1 MVAKP
6 KNPVL
11 AALSHRTFR
20 RMFFGQF
27 ASNIGTW
34 MQNVT
39 LISLANAMT
48 KSPTFVGIIT
58 FAQLGPMLLLSPFG
72 GVIADR
78 QDRRRT
84 IVLGSS
90 VQALLSLLLAALSW
104 SGHPPQWALV
114 AVVAGIGMAGALMG
128 PSGGALLPSLVGPN
142 DLAGAVALNSASM
155 NGSRVFG
162 PLLAVGA
169 AALGGPGWAFGI
181 NALTYGFVI
190 MAVLTTR
197 FDGRPAATAG
207 GTAIDRLVEG
217 FKAARADTVM
227 ARVLALIS
235 TLSLFSLVFIYQ
247 MPAIA
252 ERQFGLTGDDFYRLF
267 AVFGL
272 GAALAAL
279 SVGSFLRGQRV
290 ENAAQPAFIAFAALL
305 AAFGIV
311 RTPLLAHVIVG
322 MLGFAY
328 FTVVTTLSTV
338 LQQQVA
344 NEQRGRVMGLWMLG
358 WAGLVPL
365 GSLLA
370 GPIIEWTSTEFVLLV
385 GAVVACSLAP
395 FGRLRPIIESRGRRE
410 DLDRFPVTAR

>member
-1 MVAKP
+1 MTHLYEIHHAQRARVVVEWFPMSSTDDPAQYLGRDHHIDGGDLAGTTGESSAAPMAAKP

-169 AALGGPGWAFGI
+169 AALGGPGWAFGT
-181 NALTYGFVI
+181 ALVRGEK
-190 MAVLTTR
+190 
-197 FDGRPAATAG
+197 
-207 GTAIDRLVEG
+207 RL
-217 FKAARADTVM
+217 M
-227 ARVLALIS
+227 
-235 TLSLFSLVFIYQ
+235 LSQGQEWV
-247 MPAIA
+247 
-252 ERQFGLTGDDFYRLF
+252 QF
-267 AVFGL
+267 A
-272 GAALAAL
+272 
-279 SVGSFLRGQRV
+279 
-290 ENAAQPAFIAFAALL
+290 
-305 AAFGIV
+305 GIV
-311 RTPLLAHVIVG
+311 RLADIDSDNRIASTRVADAKIEYAGNGPVSRAIREV
-322 MLGFAY
+322 LAKY
-328 FTVVTTLSTV
+328 DPETVRFFLVRTHYRTALNYSDVHLDDARQSIKRLYTA
-338 LQQQVA
+338 LD
-344 NEQRGRVMGLWMLG
+344 
-358 WAGLVPL
+358 LVP
-365 GSLLA
+365 
-370 GPIIEWTSTEFVLLV
+370 P
-385 GAVVACSLAP
+385 AVVGEQELC
-395 FGRLRPIIESRGRRE
+395 RPS
-410 DLDRFPVTAR
+410 